1 MAESATESDRIDE
14 LMALPY
20 DLIVRAA
27 DGDTIVLCPDLRL
40 YARGTS
46 LEDAMAAM
54 AASRRDFFARYV
66 AVGEPEP
73 LPDPGRAYDAATA
86 TLAGSPPVGGRAGA
100 TVISTV
106 TTAFT
111 ATATVLAVLAVAG
124 MLFAAAAPALGRA
137 AYRMTMAGLAEMSR
151 ITPEREREIHATVAA
166 AARKIRPLIAEFAPD
181 TPRTECPR

>member
-1 MAESATESDRIDE
+1 MAESAAESGRIEE

-27 DGDTIVLCPDLRL
+27 GGDTIVLCPDLRL

-46 LEDAMAAM
+46 LEEAMAAM
-54 AASRRDFFARYV
+54 TASRRDFFARYV

-73 LPDPGRAYDAATA
+73 LPDPGRARDTATA
-86 TLAGSPPVGGRAGA
+86 TPAVPSPGGARTGA
-100 TVISTV
+100 TVLATV
-106 TTAFT
+106 TTAFA

-166 AARKIRPLIAEFAPD
+166 AARKLRPLIAEFSPDAP
-181 TPRTECPR
+181 RAECPR